1 MLNSFWR
8 IVHQQNTTKA
18 IGGGYTES
26 LLPLNN
32 KGNVSSFS
40 NSWSTA
46 TLSISD
52 ITDFDLSDPSRSFY
66 ASFTDGLLQI
76 NPQQELRFDITN
88 SPLQNNSITAIE
100 MTPDGLWV
108 ANYNATKS
116 LHLLK
121 TDGSWASFSFPFL
134 QAKFPIDLIH
144 DQSNNIWMPI
154 SSKDGGGIIV
164 FNKQSNKSI
173 YLTDQ
178 GGQGGLPGKKVSSI
192 TVDRNGQVWVGTE
205 QGIAYFSKPTS
216 IFDGNVNATKPIY
229 DNRFLLRD
237 EKITALAIDG
247 GNRKWIGTEN
257 GVWLFD
263 EVGEKLFNNFT
274 TDNSPLLSNRIQC
287 IEINHTSGEVFFG
300 TDKGLASFRS
310 DATEG
315 QENFDGVKIF
325 PNPVTAQFNGLVAIE
340 GLIADSIIKITDVA
354 GKLVWQAMAN
364 GGSASWNMRDV
375 NGNRVETGIYL
386 VFSTAADGSDKNVGK
401 VAIIE

>member
-1 MLNSFWR
+1 
-8 IVHQQNTTKA
+8 
-18 IGGGYTES
+18 
-26 LLPLNN
+26 
-32 KGNVSSFS
+32 
-40 NSWSTA
+40 
-46 TLSISD
+46 
-52 ITDFDLSDPSRSFY
+52 
-66 ASFTDGLLQI
+66 
-76 NPQQELRFDITN
+76 
-88 SPLQNNSITAIE
+88 
-100 MTPDGLWV
+100 
-108 ANYNATKS
+108 
-116 LHLLK
+116 
-121 TDGSWASFSFPFL
+121 
-134 QAKFPIDLIH
+134 
-144 DQSNNIWMPI
+144 MPI

-263 EVGEKLFNNFT
+263 AVGEKLFNNFT

-315 QENFDGVKIF
+315 QENFDSVKIF

-364 GGSASWNMRDV
+364 GGSASWNMRDG

-386 VFSTAADGSDKNVGK
+386 VFSTAAEGSDKNVGK